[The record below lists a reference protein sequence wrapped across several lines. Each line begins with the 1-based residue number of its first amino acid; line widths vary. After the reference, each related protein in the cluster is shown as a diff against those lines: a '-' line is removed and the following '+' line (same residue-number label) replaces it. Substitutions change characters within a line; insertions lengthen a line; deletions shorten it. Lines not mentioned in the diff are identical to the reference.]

1 VANGNVEEGGS
12 VMTVV
17 ALAGRRIDMAGA
29 EPARFPLDQVERV
42 KHELLEFFGAV
53 HPSVLVC
60 SAACGADLLALES
73 AAELGIAT
81 TIVLPFNRT
90 RFRASSVVDRPGNW
104 GPRFDKAMK
113 QAAAS
118 GHIEMIS
125 AQAKDDD
132 EAYAL
137 VTTAI
142 LDRAENLA
150 KHSPGQES
158 NTPDNKVIAL
168 VVWDGAPRG
177 PTDLTEYFRER
188 ALTRGFTVQELITRP
203 IP

>member
-1 VANGNVEEGGS
+1 
-12 VMTVV
+12 MTVV

-29 EPARFPLDQVERV
+29 EPARFPLNQVERV
-42 KHELLEFFGAV
+42 KHELFEFFGAV
-53 HPSVLVC
+53 HPSALVC
-60 SAACGADLLALES
+60 SAACGADLLALEC

-113 QAAAS
+113 RAAAS
-118 GHIEMIS
+118 GHIELIS

-137 VTTAI
+137 VTTEI
-142 LDRAENLA
+142 LDCAENVA
-150 KHSPGQES
+150 RHAPGQES
-158 NTPDNKVIAL
+158 NTQDNKLIAA
-168 VVWDGAPRG
+168 VVWDGTSRG
-177 PTDLTEYFRER
+177 PTDLTEYFRVH
-188 ALTRGFTVQELITRP
+188 ALSRGFTVQEIITRA

>member
-1 VANGNVEEGGS
+1 
-12 VMTVV
+12 MTVV
-17 ALAGRRIDMAGA
+17 ALAGRRIDIAGA

-53 HPSVLVC
+53 HPSMLVC

-113 QAAAS
+113 RAAAS
-118 GHIEMIS
+118 GHIEMISS

-137 VTTAI
+137 VTKAI
-142 LDRAENLA
+142 LDRAEDLA
-150 KHSPGQES
+150 KLSPGQES
-158 NTPDNKVIAL
+158 NAPDRKPIAL
-168 VVWDGAPRG
+168 VAWDGTSRG
-177 PTDLTEYFRER
+177 PTDLTEYFREH
-188 ALTRGFTVQELITRP
+188 ALLRGFTVQELITRS